1 MNLVEVVIVKDKD
14 QEISCFEKN
23 WEKLEQFVKSSTLAT
38 LRINIEPNLLQEIQK
53 WTKTNT
59 DKILKWLLSDNE
71 RDVVHY
77 KPFIWNNKKINSTID
92 NNIRFNRT

>member
-1 MNLVEVVIVKDKD
+1 MNIGNLVEVVIVKDKD

-23 WEKLEQFVKSSTLAT
+23 GAKLEQFVKSSTLAT

-53 WTKTNT
+53 WTKTDT

-71 RDVVHY
+71 RDVVNY
-77 KPFIWNNKKINSTID
+77 KPFIWNNKKIILL
-92 NNIRFNRT
+92 